1 MVIDRSLRDDL
12 ATIRMAAV
20 DAVLPVQLFTR
31 RLAVVAGELVL
42 DGQPLTPPLG
52 LGGRGRIAVVGG
64 GKAAAGMAAGLGEL
78 LAGGGVA
85 AARITGLVSV
95 PQGCGLSVAGVE
107 VRETRPAAANLPTPA
122 AVAATRE
129 MLALVASL
137 GPDDLVI
144 ALISGGGSALV
155 AAPRAGIPLEE
166 KIAVTTWLAN
176 AGADITQLN
185 LVRRAASDVK
195 GGGLARAST
204 AGRMLVLVLSDV
216 IGDPLRSIASG
227 PCLPEAGD
235 AAAALAVLERFGA
248 IAVGVA
254 PRLVALLRADVSRAA
269 GTEQRPQV
277 TNTGSW
283 TTPRGCRVDHVLLG
297 GNAEAVLAAATAAK
311 RLGYCVTVRQAMA
324 GCGET
329 ADEVGRRLAHE
340 GLALVAATAADARA
354 RGIVEGGEAVVQL
367 PRDHGI
373 GGRNQQTVAAA
384 LAAVLGTPM
393 SWPPGLAVASIGT
406 DGEDGPTAAAG
417 GHADAG
423 VAAKITA
430 LELDAAAAVAR
441 CDTLPLL
448 AAAGGLVVTGP
459 TGTNVADV
467 RIVLAR

>member
-1 MVIDRSLRDDL
+1 MCPEPPAPSSDHRS
-12 ATIRMAAV
+12 
-20 DAVLPVQLFTR
+20 Q
-31 RLAVVAGELVL
+31 
-42 DGQPLTPPLG
+42 
-52 LGGRGRIAVVGG
+52 
-64 GKAAAGMAAGLGEL
+64 
-78 LAGGGVA
+78 
-85 AARITGLVSV
+85 
-95 PQGCGLSVAGVE
+95 
-107 VRETRPAAANLPTPA
+107 
-122 AVAATRE
+122 
-129 MLALVASL
+129 
-137 GPDDLVI
+137 
-144 ALISGGGSALV
+144 
-155 AAPRAGIPLEE
+155 
-166 KIAVTTWLAN
+166 
-176 AGADITQLN
+176 TQ
-185 LVRRAASDVK
+185 
-195 GGGLARAST
+195 
-204 AGRMLVLVLSDV
+204 
-216 IGDPLRSIASG
+216 ASG
-227 PCLPEAGD
+227 
-235 AAAALAVLERFGA
+235 
-248 IAVGVA
+248 
-254 PRLVALLRADVSRAA
+254 
-269 GTEQRPQV
+269 QR
-277 TNTGSW
+277 
-283 TTPRGCRVDHVLLG
+283 PRGCRVDHVLLG

-354 RGIVEGGEAVVQL
+354 RGIVEGGEAVVRL